1 MALRALLSDS
11 ERSFRALITLPAGR
25 VDGCGS
31 IDICWR
37 SISMH
42 VASIV
47 RVREYVFHADADDL
61 GNATRYWPCYR

>member
-1 MALRALLSDS
+1 MAFRALLSDS

-31 IDICWR
+31 MDICCR

-42 VASIV
+42 VTSMV
-47 RVREYVFHADADDL
+47 EV
-61 GNATRYWPCYR
+61 